1 MTLQECTALLAPVAL
16 ACRADFDEP
25 TFRAYHAVLKDVPA
39 MLMEAAIQDLQTSG
53 LRFVPTAPEFL
64 ASSERQRRRLLAL
77 HPWDGCADC
86 EDQRGYRTRIG
97 EAGQKTVERCPCRAR
112 HASRLTD
119 MGIAEPLALL
129 PGEAGV
135 GESEK
140 IYPTAAQLPEP
151 IRVRLQSI
159 ANQKQLR

>member
-1 MTLQECTALLAPVAL
+1 MTLQECTALLTPVAI

-25 TFRAYHAVLKDVPA
+25 TFRAYHTVLKDVPA
-39 MLMEAAIQDLQTSG
+39 VLMEAAIEDMRTSG
-53 LRFVPTAPEFL
+53 LRFVPTAPEYL
-64 ASSERQRRRLLAL
+64 AASERQRRRLLAL

-86 EDQRGYRTRIG
+86 EDQRGYRTVVV
-97 EAGQKTVERCPCRAR
+97 ASGQKTVERCPCRAR
-112 HASRLTD
+112 HAARLAD

-135 GESEK
+135 GESEQV
-140 IYPTAAQLPEP
+140 YPTVGQLPDAL
-151 IRVRLQSI
+151 RTRLQSI